1 MSNKI
6 TEISEQIKTLK
17 DITFGEIF
25 TQQLKASKIP
35 FPEKFEHYIEQL
47 IENAQ
52 FTQNSKLK
60 VLSAD
65 KQSDGWHIGL
75 MGQPFSYIELD
86 NEHYNFP
93 ANGHMDIVIP
103 LKESEPFFVAK
114 YTWLPYDEAFE
125 ASYTKPQDDQY
136 FNSIINSVS
145 FPEKQYKG
153 TIEYGYLIAA
163 DEKNLIIFNSSS
175 TQISGS
181 LENGYTIQGLLPEFT
196 FTVGNKEFT
205 SDSSGMITITTK
217 EAFEIVNTY
226 NEQKSTIPI
235 VSKYNGVLKDHI
247 KKEDEAPFYTE
258 NYFDQNNYTP
268 TDLNVFRPI
277 GNTYYNR
284 TNVPLEVEYLG
295 ETSTISVDGSKE
307 LNTTFDTVEKL
318 KTIKAN
324 ATDKFKIK
332 NTFNYPWN
340 KEFTIDRL
348 TSILDKDLFANYIR
362 SNQKLDVSI
371 EALGKTYYDTN
382 NYDLYSIYNGDS
394 FNPTKEFL
402 KTIPADATELGITI
416 KDTFDYPWKTFIKC
430 DTVTQTILD
439 KDYLINQIKNNRNSI
454 ALTTETLGQTF
465 NDISS
470 AYFFINS
477 NSDTPSKEF
486 LETVDEHTTE
496 LGVTIKDEFT
506 YPWKK
511 FLHVQSF
518 DKFLDKNYIINNY
531 SIYYSAYDDI
541 GYYFTGYPNYSYT
554 FNNKELV
561 LDSSYQTVISYKDI
575 YNYLKNKNNNILS
588 FSIDINSNYYNRIVN
603 IDNLINFNNIIGGM
617 FYVNISNKT
626 ITNKAGI
633 KKLKAYTNS
642 PNDGIVYTLPEEE
655 TFSYYNLLPTELKFK
670 NKFNDVNSTYM
681 NIADDDCTNS
691 TFLSQYIVTITSD
704 MLAKEVCFN
713 NLSLSYSNGHQK
725 LSLNLADNF
734 SDLKQYILDHYEI
747 VTVNGNKYNITET
760 SDGFIIDDKIK
771 NEMLFAS
778 DGLTI
783 SLIHKNDTN
792 NEFIKKE
799 NETIYS
805 YNITG
810 NASLATNI
818 YQNLNTLNKVYDNT
832 KNGFNFEEI
841 PITQIIIDTP
851 SSSETAADLQI
862 SDINKFT
869 GMKTLYYADK
879 VNNIDIKKI
888 IDSNEII
895 TAINSMKYYRD
906 ISDGN
911 GHIIINYNTESESNK
926 VFDINIGVNV
936 IYGIIYGYNVD
947 NLKDKL

>member
-6 TEISEQIKTLK
+6 TEISEQIKALK

-35 FPEKFEHYIEQL
+35 FPEKFEYYIEQL

-52 FTQNSKLK
+52 FTQNSKLE

-65 KQSDGWHIGL
+65 KQSDGWHIDL

-93 ANGHMDIVIP
+93 ANGRMDIVIP
-103 LKESEPFFVAK
+103 LKENEPFFVAK
-114 YTWLPYDEAFE
+114 YTWLPYDESFE
-125 ASYTKPQDDQY
+125 DSYTKPQDDQY

-145 FPEKQYKG
+145 FPEKQDKG
-153 TIEYGYLIAA
+153 VIEIGYLIYSN
-163 DEKNLIIFNSSS
+163 DKDHLLFIGNNIYVR
-175 TQISGS
+175 GS
-181 LENGYTIQGLLPEFT
+181 LENNYGIDGLFPDFTYTI
-196 FTVGNKEFT
+196 GNKEFT
-205 SDSSGMITITTK
+205 SDSSGTINFTTK
-217 EAFEIVNTY
+217 EAFEIINAY
-226 NEQKSTIPI
+226 NEQKNALSITG
-235 VSKYNGVLKDHI
+235 KYNGVLKDHI
-247 KKEDEAPFYTE
+247 AKERNF
-258 NYFDQNNYTP
+258 
-268 TDLNVFRPI
+268 VFQSSP
-277 GNTYYNR
+277 NFLELDAFKLSDSSNSTYYNK

-295 ETSTISVDGSKE
+295 ETFTIPVDGSKE
-307 LNTTFDTVEKL
+307 LNTTFDTVEQL

-332 NTFNYPWN
+332 NTFNYPWH
-340 KEFTIDRL
+340 KEFTIDSL
-348 TSILDKDLFANYIR
+348 TSVLDKDLFVNYIKN
-362 SNQKLDVSI
+362 SQSLNVSI
-371 EALGKTYYDTN
+371 EALGQAYDNTNYYS
-382 NYDLYSIYNGDS
+382 LYSIYNGNDIGL
-394 FNPTKEFL
+394 TKEYL
-402 KTIPADATELGITI
+402 KTIPANATELGITI

-430 DTVTQTILD
+430 DTITQTILD
-439 KDYLINQIKNNRNSI
+439 KDYLINQIKNNQNSI
-454 ALTTETLGQTF
+454 DLTTEALGKTF

-470 AYFFINS
+470 AYSFINS
-477 NSDTPSKEF
+477 NIATPSKEF

-511 FLHVQSF
+511 FLHIQSF

-531 SIYYSAYDDI
+531 SIYYSTYDNI
-541 GYYFTGYPNYSYT
+541 GYYFRGYPNYSYT

-561 LDSSYQTVISYKDI
+561 LNSSYQTVISYKDI
-575 YNYLKNKNNNILS
+575 YNYLKNKNNSTLS
-588 FSIDINSNYYNRIVN
+588 FTVNINSNYYNKTIN
-603 IDNLINFNNIIGGM
+603 IDNLINFNNIIGKL
-617 FYVNISNKT
+617 FYVDVSNKT
-626 ITNKAGI
+626 VTNKAGI

-670 NKFNDVNSTYM
+670 NKFNDVSNTYL
-681 NIADDDCTNS
+681 NIADDDCINS
-691 TFLSQYIVTITSD
+691 IFLSQYVAAVTSN

-713 NLSLSYSNGHQK
+713 NLNPSYSDGHQK

-747 VTVNGNKYNITET
+747 VTVNGNKYNITEA
-760 SDGFIIDDKIK
+760 SNGFIIDDKIK
-771 NEMLFAS
+771 NEMLFAGNS
-778 DGLTI
+778 LTI

-805 YNITG
+805 YNIT
-810 NASLATNI
+810 NNTNLATSI
-818 YQNLNTLNKVYDNT
+818 YQNLETLNKVYDNT

-926 VFDINIGVNV
+926 VFDINIGINV

>member
-6 TEISEQIKTLK
+6 TEISEQIKALK

-52 FTQNSKLK
+52 FTQNSKLE

-65 KQSDGWHIGL
+65 KQSDGWHIDL

-93 ANGHMDIVIP
+93 ANGRMDIVIP
-103 LKESEPFFVAK
+103 LKENEPFFVAK
-114 YTWLPYDEAFE
+114 YTWLPYDETFE

-145 FPEKQYKG
+145 FPEKQDKG
-153 TIEYGYLIAA
+153 TIEVGYLVGTGNKDQLLFIGGQP
-163 DEKNLIIFNSSS
+163 S
-175 TQISGS
+175 ISGNID
-181 LENGYTIQGLLPEFT
+181 NGYTIQRLLPEFT

-205 SDSSGMITITTK
+205 SDSSGTITITTK
-217 EAFEIVNTY
+217 EVFEIVNAY
-226 NEQKSTIPI
+226 NEQRNTLP
-235 VSKYNGVLKDHI
+235 VVGKYNGILKDHI
-247 KKEDEAPFYTE
+247 VKEDEASFEESY
-258 NYFDQNNYTP
+258 NFLD
-268 TDLNVFRPI
+268 TDIFRPSDS
-277 GNTYYNR
+277 GNSTYYNK

-295 ETSTISVDGSKE
+295 EISTIPVDGSKE

-362 SNQKLDVSI
+362 SSQSLDVSI
-371 EALGKTYYDTN
+371 EALGQTYSNTS
-382 NYDLYSIYNGDS
+382 NYSLYSIYNGNDIGL
-394 FNPTKEFL
+394 TKEYL
-402 KTIPADATELGITI
+402 KTIPANTTKLGITI
-416 KDTFDYPWKTFIKC
+416 KDIFDYPWKTFIKC

-439 KDYLINQIKNNRNSI
+439 KDYLINQIKDNQNSI
-454 ALTTETLGQTF
+454 DLTTEVLGKTF

-470 AYFFINS
+470 AYSFIND
-477 NSDTPSKEF
+477 NSATPSKEF

-531 SIYYSAYDDI
+531 SIYYSTYDDI
-541 GYYFTGYPNYSYT
+541 GYYFRGYPNYSYT

-561 LDSSYQTVISYKDI
+561 LNSSYQTVISYKDI
-575 YNYLKNKNNNILS
+575 YNYLKNKNNSTLS
-588 FSIDINSNYYNRIVN
+588 FTININSNYYNKTIN
-603 IDNLINFNNIIGGM
+603 IDNLINFNNIIGKL
-617 FYVNISNKT
+617 FYVDVSNKT
-626 ITNKAGI
+626 VTNKAGI
-633 KKLKAYTNS
+633 KKLKAYTSSTDN
-642 PNDGIVYTLPEEE
+642 GIVYTLPEEE
-655 TFSYYNLLPTELKFK
+655 TFSYYNLLSTELKFK
-670 NKFNDVNSTYM
+670 NKFNDVSNTYL

-691 TFLSQYIVTITSD
+691 LFLSQYIATVTSN
-704 MLAKEVCFN
+704 MLAKELCFD
-713 NLSLSYSNGHQK
+713 SLSPSYSDGHQK
-725 LSLNLADNF
+725 LSLNLSSDF
-734 SDLKQYILDHYEI
+734 SDLKQYMLDNYEV
-747 VTVNGNKYNITET
+747 VTGSGNKYSITEA

-771 NEMLFAS
+771 NEMLFAG

-805 YNITG
+805 YNIT
-810 NASLATNI
+810 NNTNLATSI
-818 YQNLNTLNKVYDNT
+818 YRNLETLNKVYDNT

-879 VNNIDIKKI
+879 VNNIGIKKI

-926 VFDINIGVNV
+926 VFDINIGINI

>member
-47 IENAQ
+47 IKNVQ
-52 FTQNSKLK
+52 FTQNSKLE

-65 KQSDGWHIGL
+65 KQSDGWHIDL

-86 NEHYNFP
+86 NEHYNLP
-93 ANGHMDIVIP
+93 ANGRMDIVVP
-103 LKESEPFFVAK
+103 LKENEPFFVAK
-114 YTWLPYDEAFE
+114 YTWLPYDESFE
-125 ASYTKPQDDQY
+125 ANYTKPQDDQY

-145 FPEKQYKG
+145 FPEKQDKG
-153 TIEYGYLIAA
+153 TIEVGYLIYNN
-163 DEKNLIIFNSSS
+163 DKDQLLFIGNNIYVR
-175 TQISGS
+175 GS
-181 LENGYTIQGLLPEFT
+181 LENNYSIDGLLPEFT
-196 FTVGNKEFT
+196 YTIGNKEFT
-205 SDSSGMITITTK
+205 SDSSGTINFTTK
-217 EAFEIVNTY
+217 EAFEIINAY
-226 NEQKSTIPI
+226 NEQKDALSVT
-235 VSKYNGVLKDHI
+235 SKYNGVLKDHI
-247 KKEDEAPFYTE
+247 VKEKDI
-258 NYFDQNNYTP
+258 
-268 TDLNVFRPI
+268 VFQSSP
-277 GNTYYNR
+277 NFLELDAFKPNDSSNSTYYNR

-295 ETSTISVDGSKE
+295 ETSTIPVDGSKK
-307 LNTTFDTVEKL
+307 LNTTFNTVEQL

-324 ATDKFKIK
+324 ATNKFKIK

-348 TSILDKDLFANYIR
+348 TSILDKDLFVNYIR
-362 SNQKLDVSI
+362 SIQDLDVSI
-371 EALGKTYYDTN
+371 EALGKAYGNTN
-382 NYDLYSIYNGDS
+382 DYGLYSIYNGNNIS
-394 FNPTKEFL
+394 LTKEYL
-402 KTIPADATELGITI
+402 KTIPANATELGITI

-439 KDYLINQIKNNRNSI
+439 KDYLINQIKNNQNSI
-454 ALTTETLGQTF
+454 ALTTEALGKTF

-470 AYFFINS
+470 AYYFINS
-477 NSDTPSKEF
+477 NIITPSKEF

-531 SIYYSAYDDI
+531 SIYYSTYDDI
-541 GYYFTGYPNYSYT
+541 GYYFRGYPNYSYT

-561 LDSSYQTVISYKDI
+561 LNSSYQTVISYKDI

-603 IDNLINFNNIIGGM
+603 IDNLINFNNIIGKM
-617 FYVNISNKT
+617 FYINISNKT
-626 ITNKAGI
+626 IINKAGI

-691 TFLSQYIVTITSD
+691 TFLSQYIAAITSD

-713 NLSLSYSNGHQK
+713 NLSPSYSDGHQK
-725 LSLNLADNF
+725 LSLKLADNF

-747 VTVNGNKYNITET
+747 VTVNGNKYNITEA

-771 NEMLFAS
+771 NEMLFAG
-778 DGLTI
+778 DDLTI
-783 SLIHKNDTN
+783 SLVHKNDTN

-805 YNITG
+805 YNIT
-810 NASLATNI
+810 NNTNLATSI
-818 YQNLNTLNKVYDNT
+818 YRNLETLNKVYDNT

-851 SSSETAADLQI
+851 SSLETAADLPI

-895 TAINSMKYYRD
+895 TAINSMKYYKD

-926 VFDINIGVNV
+926 VFDINIGINI

-947 NLKDKL
+947 NLKDKA

>member
-6 TEISEQIKTLK
+6 TEISEQIKALK
-17 DITFGEIF
+17 DIMFGEIF

-52 FTQNSKLK
+52 FTQNSKLE

-65 KQSDGWHIGL
+65 KQSDGWHIDL

-93 ANGHMDIVIP
+93 ANGRMDIVIP
-103 LKESEPFFVAK
+103 LKENEPFFVAK
-114 YTWLPYDEAFE
+114 YTWLPYDESFE

-145 FPEKQYKG
+145 FPEKQNKG
-153 TIEYGYLIAA
+153 TIEVGYLIGTGNK
-163 DEKNLIIFNSSS
+163 DQLLFIGG
-175 TQISGS
+175 QPYISGNIY
-181 LENGYTIQGLLPEFT
+181 NGYTIQGLLPEFI

-205 SDSSGMITITTK
+205 SDSSGTITITTK
-217 EAFEIVNTY
+217 EVFEIVNAY
-226 NEQKSTIPI
+226 NEQRSTLPVIG
-235 VSKYNGVLKDHI
+235 KYNGILKDHI
-247 KKEDEAPFYTE
+247 VKEDEASFEESYNFLDIDIFKPS
-258 NYFDQNNYTP
+258 DS
-268 TDLNVFRPI
+268 
-277 GNTYYNR
+277 GNSTYYNR
-284 TNVPLEVEYLG
+284 TTVPLEVEYLG
-295 ETSTISVDGSKE
+295 ETSTIPVDGSKE
-307 LNTTFDTVEKL
+307 FNMTFNTVEQL

-324 ATDKFKIK
+324 VTDKFEIK
-332 NTFNYPWN
+332 NTFNYPWH
-340 KEFTIDRL
+340 KEFTIDNL
-348 TSILDKDLFANYIR
+348 TS
-362 SNQKLDVSI
+362 V
-371 EALGKTYYDTN
+371 
-382 NYDLYSIYNGDS
+382 
-394 FNPTKEFL
+394 
-402 KTIPADATELGITI
+402 
-416 KDTFDYPWKTFIKC
+416 
-430 DTVTQTILD
+430 LD
-439 KDYLINQIKNNRNSI
+439 KDYLINQIKNNQDSI
-454 ALTTETLGQTF
+454 ALTTEVLGKTF
-465 NDISS
+465 NNISS
-470 AYFFINS
+470 AYYFIN
-477 NSDTPSKEF
+477 NNIVTPSKEF

-511 FLHVQSF
+511 FLHIQSF
-518 DKFLDKNYIINNY
+518 DKFLDKNYIINNH
-531 SIYYSAYDDI
+531 SIYYSTYDNI
-541 GYYFTGYPNYSYT
+541 GYCFRGYPNYSYT

-561 LDSSYQTVISYKDI
+561 LNSSYQTVISYKDI
-575 YNYLKNKNNNILS
+575 YNYLKNKNNSTLS
-588 FSIDINSNYYNRIVN
+588 FTVNINSNYYNKTIN
-603 IDNLINFNNIIGGM
+603 IDNFINFNNIINKL
-617 FYVNISNKT
+617 FYVNVSNKT
-626 ITNKAGI
+626 VTNKAGI

-655 TFSYYNLLPTELKFK
+655 TFSYYNLLSTELKFK
-670 NKFNDVNSTYM
+670 NKFNDVGNTYL

-691 TFLSQYIVTITSD
+691 LFLSQYVTAVTSA
-704 MLAKEVCFN
+704 MLAKELCFN
-713 NLSLSYSNGHQK
+713 NLSPNYRDKHQK
-725 LSLNLADNF
+725 LSLNLSSDF
-734 SDLKQYILDHYEI
+734 SDLKQYIVDHYEV
-747 VTVNGNKYNITET
+747 VTGNGNKYNITET

-771 NEMLFAS
+771 NEMLFAG

-805 YNITG
+805 YNITD
-810 NASLATNI
+810 NTSLATSI
-818 YQNLNTLNKVYDNT
+818 YQNLETLNKVYDNT

-911 GHIIINYNTESESNK
+911 GHIIINCNTESESNK
-926 VFDINIGVNV
+926 VFDINIGINV

>member
-6 TEISEQIKTLK
+6 TEISEQIKALK
-17 DITFGEIF
+17 DITFDEIF

-52 FTQNSKLK
+52 FTKNSRLE

-65 KQSDGWHIGL
+65 KQSDGWHIDL

-93 ANGHMDIVIP
+93 ANGRMNIIVP
-103 LKESEPFFVAK
+103 LKENEPFFVAK

-136 FNSIINSVS
+136 FNSIIDSVS
-145 FPEKQYKG
+145 FPEKQNKG
-153 TIEYGYLIAA
+153 TIKFGYLIGTVNK
-163 DEKNLIIFNSSS
+163 DQLLFIEGQLS
-175 TQISGS
+175 ISGTIN
-181 LENGYTIQGLLPEFT
+181 NGYIIQGLLPDFT

-205 SDSSGMITITTK
+205 SDSSGTITITTK
-217 EAFEIVNTY
+217 EVFEIVNAY
-226 NEQKSTIPI
+226 NEQRSTLP
-235 VSKYNGVLKDHI
+235 VVGKYNGILKDHI
-247 KKEDEAPFYTE
+247 VKEDEISFEGFHNFLELDIFKPSDSS
-258 NYFDQNNYTP
+258 NS
-268 TDLNVFRPI
+268 
-277 GNTYYNR
+277 TYYNI

-295 ETSTISVDGSKE
+295 ETSTIPVDGSKK
-307 LNTTFDTVEKL
+307 LNTTFNTVEQL

-324 ATDKFKIK
+324 ATNKFKIK

-340 KEFTIDRL
+340 KEFKINRL
-348 TSILDKDLFANYIR
+348 TS
-362 SNQKLDVSI
+362 
-371 EALGKTYYDTN
+371 
-382 NYDLYSIYNGDS
+382 
-394 FNPTKEFL
+394 
-402 KTIPADATELGITI
+402 
-416 KDTFDYPWKTFIKC
+416 
-430 DTVTQTILD
+430 ILD
-439 KDYLINQIKNNRNSI
+439 KDYLINQIKNNQNSI
-454 ALTTETLGQTF
+454 DLTTEALGKTF
-465 NDISS
+465 NDIISV
-470 AYFFINS
+470 YYFINS
-477 NSDTPSKEF
+477 NIVTPSKEF

-511 FLHVQSF
+511 FLHIQRF
-518 DKFLDKNYIINNY
+518 DEFLNKNYIINNY
-531 SIYYSAYDDI
+531 SIYYSTYDDI
-541 GYYFTGYPNYSYT
+541 GYYFIGYPNYSYT

-561 LDSSYQTVISYKDI
+561 LNSSYQTVISYKDI
-575 YNYLKNKNNNILS
+575 YNYLKNKNNSTLS
-588 FSIDINSNYYNRIVN
+588 FTVNINSNYYNKTIN
-603 IDNLINFNNIIGGM
+603 IDNLIDFNNIINKL
-617 FYVNISNKT
+617 FYVDVSNKT
-626 ITNKAGI
+626 VTNKAGI
-633 KKLKAYTNS
+633 KKLKAYTDS
-642 PNDGIVYTLPEEE
+642 SNDGIVYTLPEEE
-655 TFSYYNLLPTELKFK
+655 TFSYYNLLSTELKFK
-670 NKFNDVNSTYM
+670 NKFNDVRNTYL

-691 TFLSQYIVTITSD
+691 LFLSQYVTAVTSN
-704 MLAKEVCFN
+704 MLAKELCFN
-713 NLSLSYSNGHQK
+713 NLSPNYSDKHQK
-725 LSLNLADNF
+725 LSLKLSSDF
-734 SDLKQYILDHYEI
+734 SDLKQYIVDHYEV
-747 VTVNGNKYNITET
+747 VTGNGNKYNITET

-771 NEMLFAS
+771 NEMLFAG
-778 DGLTI
+778 DDLTI

-799 NETIYS
+799 NETIHS

-810 NASLATNI
+810 NTNLATSI
-818 YQNLNTLNKVYDNT
+818 YRNLETLNKVYDNT

-895 TAINSMKYYRD
+895 TAINSMKYYKD

-926 VFDINIGVNV
+926 VFDINIGINV

>member
-6 TEISEQIKTLK
+6 TEISEQIKALK

-35 FPEKFEHYIEQL
+35 FPEKFEHYIDQL

-52 FTQNSKLK
+52 FTQNSKLE

-65 KQSDGWHIGL
+65 KQSDGWHIDL

-86 NEHYNFP
+86 NQHYNFP
-93 ANGHMDIVIP
+93 ANGRIDIVVP
-103 LKESEPFFVAK
+103 LKENEPFFVAK
-114 YTWLPYDEAFE
+114 YTWLPYDESFE

-145 FPEKQYKG
+145 FPEKQDKG
-153 TIEYGYLIAA
+153 TIEIGYLIYSN
-163 DEKNLIIFNSSS
+163 DKDQLLFIGNNIYVR
-175 TQISGS
+175 GS
-181 LENGYTIQGLLPEFT
+181 LENNYSIDGLLPDFT
-196 FTVGNKEFT
+196 YTIGNKEFT
-205 SDSSGMITITTK
+205 SDSSGTINFTTK
-217 EAFEIVNTY
+217 EAFEIINTY
-226 NEQKSTIPI
+226 NEQKDALSII
-235 VSKYNGVLKDHI
+235 GKYNGVLKDHI
-247 KKEDEAPFYTE
+247 AKERNF
-258 NYFDQNNYTP
+258 
-268 TDLNVFRPI
+268 VFQSSP
-277 GNTYYNR
+277 NFLELDTFKPNDSSNSTYYNK

-295 ETSTISVDGSKE
+295 ETFTIPVDGSKE
-307 LNTTFDTVEKL
+307 LNMTFNTVEKL

-340 KEFTIDRL
+340 KEFTINRL

-362 SNQKLDVSI
+362 NSQSLDVSI
-371 EALGKTYYDTN
+371 EALGQTYGDTN
-382 NYDLYSIYNGDS
+382 DYGLYSIYNGNNFS
-394 FNPTKEFL
+394 VTKEFL

-416 KDTFDYPWKTFIKC
+416 KDTFNYPWKTFIKC

-439 KDYLINQIKNNRNSI
+439 KDFLINEIKNNQNSI
-454 ALTTETLGQTF
+454 ALTTEALGQTF
-465 NDISS
+465 NNISS
-470 AYFFINS
+470 AYSFINS
-477 NSDTPSKEF
+477 NSATPSKEF
-486 LETVDEHTTE
+486 LETIDEHTTE
-496 LGVTIKDEFT
+496 LGVTIKDKFT

-518 DKFLDKNYIINNY
+518 DRFLDKNYIIDNY
-531 SIYYSAYDDI
+531 SIYYSMYDDI

-561 LDSSYQTVISYKDI
+561 LNSDYQTVISYKDI
-575 YNYLKNKNNNILS
+575 YNYLKNKNNNTLS

-603 IDNLINFNNIIGGM
+603 IDNLINFNNIIGRM
-617 FYVNISNKT
+617 FYINISNKT

-642 PNDGIVYTLPEEE
+642 PNDGIVYTLPEKE

-670 NKFNDVNSTYM
+670 NKFNDVNSIYM

-691 TFLSQYIVTITSD
+691 TFLSQYIAAITSNI
-704 MLAKEVCFN
+704 LAKEVCFN
-713 NLSLSYSNGHQK
+713 NLKPSYSDGHQK

-747 VTVNGNKYNITET
+747 VTVNGNKYNITEA
-760 SDGFIIDDKIK
+760 SNGFIIDDKIK
-771 NEMLFAS
+771 NEMLFAG

-783 SLIHKNDTN
+783 SLIHKNDIN

-799 NETIYS
+799 NNTIYS
-805 YNITG
+805 YNIT
-810 NASLATNI
+810 NNSNLATSI
-818 YQNLNTLNKVYDNT
+818 YRNLETLNKVYDNT

-895 TAINSMKYYRD
+895 TAINSMKYYKD

-926 VFDINIGVNV
+926 VFDVNIGINV

>member
-6 TEISEQIKTLK
+6 TEISEQIKALK

-52 FTQNSKLK
+52 FTQNSKLE

-65 KQSDGWHIGL
+65 KQSDGWHIDL

-93 ANGHMDIVIP
+93 ANGRMDIVVP
-103 LKESEPFFVAK
+103 LKENEPFFVAK

-145 FPEKQYKG
+145 FPEKQNKG
-153 TIEYGYLIAA
+153 TIEVGYLIYSN
-163 DEKNLIIFNSSS
+163 DKDQLLFIGNNIYVR
-175 TQISGS
+175 GS
-181 LENGYTIQGLLPEFT
+181 LENNYSIDGLLPDFT
-196 FTVGNKEFT
+196 YTISNKEFT
-205 SDSSGMITITTK
+205 SDSSGTINFTTK
-217 EAFEIVNTY
+217 EAFEIINAY
-226 NEQKSTIPI
+226 NEQKDALSVTG
-235 VSKYNGVLKDHI
+235 KYNGVLKDYI
-247 KKEDEAPFYTE
+247 AKER
-258 NYFDQNNYTP
+258 NS
-268 TDLNVFRPI
+268 VFQSSPNFLELDAFKPSDSSNSI
-277 GNTYYNR
+277 YYNK

-295 ETSTISVDGSKE
+295 ETSTIPVDGSKE

-348 TSILDKDLFANYIR
+348 TSILDKD
-362 SNQKLDVSI
+362 
-371 EALGKTYYDTN
+371 
-382 NYDLYSIYNGDS
+382 
-394 FNPTKEFL
+394 
-402 KTIPADATELGITI
+402 
-416 KDTFDYPWKTFIKC
+416 
-430 DTVTQTILD
+430 
-439 KDYLINQIKNNRNSI
+439 YLINQIKNNQNSI
-454 ALTTETLGQTF
+454 ALTTEALGKTF

-470 AYFFINS
+470 ACYFINS
-477 NSDTPSKEF
+477 NSGTPSKEF
-486 LETVDEHTTE
+486 LETVNEHTTE

-531 SIYYSAYDDI
+531 SIYCLTYDDI
-541 GYYFTGYPNYSYT
+541 GYYFVGYPNYSYT

-561 LDSSYQTVISYKDI
+561 LNSNHQTVISYKDI
-575 YNYLKNKNNNILS
+575 YQYLKNKNNNIFS
-588 FSIDINSNYYNRIVN
+588 FSININSNYYNKIVN
-603 IDNLINFNNIIGGM
+603 IDNLINFNNIMGRM

-633 KKLKAYTNS
+633 KKLKAYTSN
-642 PNDGIVYTLPEEE
+642 PNDGIIYTLPEEE

-691 TFLSQYIVTITSD
+691 TFLSQYIAAITSNI
-704 MLAKEVCFN
+704 LAKEVCFN
-713 NLSLSYSNGHQK
+713 NLRPSYSDGHQK

-771 NEMLFAS
+771 NEMLFAGDS
-778 DGLTI
+778 LTI
-783 SLIHKNDTN
+783 SLIHKNDIN

-805 YNITG
+805 NNITG
-810 NASLATNI
+810 NASLATSI
-818 YQNLNTLNKVYDNT
+818 YRSLETLNKVYDNT

-851 SSSETAADLQI
+851 SSSETAIDLPI
-862 SDINKFT
+862 SDINKFA

-879 VNNIDIKKI
+879 VNNTDIKKL

-895 TAINSMKYYRD
+895 TIINSMKYYKD
-906 ISDGN
+906 NSDGN
-911 GHIIINYNTESESNK
+911 GHIVINYNTESESNK
-926 VFDINIGVNV
+926 VFDINIGINI

>member
-6 TEISEQIKTLK
+6 TEISEQIKALK

-60 VLSAD
+60 VLSAN
-65 KQSDGWHIGL
+65 KQSDGWHIDL
-75 MGQPFSYIELD
+75 IGQPFSYIELD

-93 ANGHMDIVIP
+93 ANGRMNIVIP

-136 FNSIINSVS
+136 FNSIINLVS
-145 FPEKQYKG
+145 FPEKQDKG
-153 TIEYGYLIAA
+153 TIEFGYLIYSN
-163 DEKNLIIFNSSS
+163 DKDQLLFIGNS
-175 TQISGS
+175 IYVRDS
-181 LENGYTIQGLLPEFT
+181 LENNYSIDRLLPDFTYTI
-196 FTVGNKEFT
+196 GNKEFT
-205 SDSSGMITITTK
+205 SDSSGTINFTTK
-217 EAFEIVNTY
+217 EAFEIINSY
-226 NEQKSTIPI
+226 NEQKDALSVTG
-235 VSKYNGVLKDHI
+235 KYNGVLKDHI
-247 KKEDEAPFYTE
+247 AKERNF
-258 NYFDQNNYTP
+258 
-268 TDLNVFRPI
+268 VFKSSYNFLELDIFKPSDSS
-277 GNTYYNR
+277 NSTYYNR
-284 TNVPLEVEYLG
+284 TTVPLEVEYLG
-295 ETSTISVDGSKE
+295 ETSTIPVDGSKE
-307 LNTTFDTVEKL
+307 FNMTFNTVEQL

-348 TSILDKDLFANYIR
+348 TSILDKDLFANYIKN
-362 SNQKLDVSI
+362 SQNLDISI
-371 EALGKTYYDTN
+371 EALGQTYGNTN
-382 NYDLYSIYNGDS
+382 NYGLYSIYNGNNFS
-394 FNPTKEFL
+394 PTKEYL

-416 KDTFDYPWKTFIKC
+416 KDTFNYPWKTFIKC
-430 DTVTQTILD
+430 DTVTQAILD
-439 KDYLINQIKNNRNSI
+439 KEFLINQIKNNQNGI
-454 ALTTETLGQTF
+454 ALTTEALGQTF
-465 NDISS
+465 NDISN
-470 AYFFINS
+470 AYYFINS
-477 NSDTPSKEF
+477 NIGTPSKEF

-531 SIYYSAYDDI
+531 SIHYSTYDDI
-541 GYYFTGYPNYSYT
+541 GYYFIGYPNYSYT

-561 LDSSYQTVISYKDI
+561 FNSNYRTVISYKDI

-603 IDNLINFNNIIGGM
+603 IDNLINFNNIIGKL
-617 FYVNISNKT
+617 FYVDVSNKT

-642 PNDGIVYTLPEEE
+642 PNNGIVYTLPEEE

-670 NKFNDVNSTYM
+670 NKFNNVNSTYM

-691 TFLSQYIVTITSD
+691 TFLSQYIAAITSD

-713 NLSLSYSNGHQK
+713 NLSPSYSDKHQK

-734 SDLKQYILDHYEI
+734 SDLKQYIADHYEI
-747 VTVNGNKYNITET
+747 VTANGNKYNITET
-760 SDGFIIDDKIK
+760 SDGFIVDDKIK
-771 NEMLFAS
+771 NEMLFAG

-805 YNITG
+805 YNIIG
-810 NASLATNI
+810 NTSLATNI
-818 YQNLNTLNKVYDNT
+818 YQNLETLNKVYDNT
-832 KNGFNFEEI
+832 KNGFNFEKI
-841 PITQIIIDTP
+841 STIYVDNYD
-851 SSSETAADLQI
+851 SAETANDVPNI
-862 SDINKFT
+862 DFTKFI
-869 GMKTLYYADK
+869 GMKALSFIHK
-879 VNNIDIKKI
+879 
-888 IDSNEII
+888 DSAQERKLIESDEAI
-895 TAINSMKYYRD
+895 TSINSLKYYFD
-906 ISDGN
+906 KNDNSYAHFIV
-911 GHIIINYNTESESNK
+911 NYNTASESNK
-926 VFDINIGVNV
+926 ISDIKINDN
-936 IYGIIYGYNVD
+936 YGIISGILYGYNAD
-947 NLKDKL
+947 NLKDKA

>member
-6 TEISEQIKTLK
+6 TEISEQIKALK

-52 FTQNSKLK
+52 FTQNSKLE

-65 KQSDGWHIGL
+65 KQSDGWHIDL

-93 ANGHMDIVIP
+93 ANGRTNIIIP
-103 LKESEPFFVAK
+103 LKENEPFFVAK
-114 YTWLPYDEAFE
+114 YTWLPYDESFE
-125 ASYTKPQDDQY
+125 ASYTKPQNDQY

-145 FPEKQYKG
+145 FPEKQDKG
-153 TIEYGYLIAA
+153 TIEVGYLIYSI
-163 DEKNLIIFNSSS
+163 DKDQLLFIGNNIYVR
-175 TQISGS
+175 GS
-181 LENGYTIQGLLPEFT
+181 LENNYSIDGLLPDFT
-196 FTVGNKEFT
+196 YTIGNKEFT
-205 SDSSGMITITTK
+205 SDSSGTINFTTK
-217 EAFEIVNTY
+217 EAFEIINAY
-226 NEQKSTIPI
+226 NEQKDALSVTG
-235 VSKYNGVLKDHI
+235 KYNGVLKDHI
-247 KKEDEAPFYTE
+247 AKEQNFVFQ
-258 NYFDQNNYTP
+258 NY
-268 TDLNVFRPI
+268 LNFLELDVFKPSDSS
-277 GNTYYNR
+277 NSTYYNR

-295 ETSTISVDGSKE
+295 ETSTIPVDGSKE

-340 KEFTIDRL
+340 KEFTVSNL
-348 TSILDKDLFANYIR
+348 TSVLDKDLFVNYIR
-362 SNQKLDVSI
+362 SSKNLDISI
-371 EALGKTYYDTN
+371 EALGQTYGNTN
-382 NYDLYSIYNGDS
+382 NYGLYSIYSGNS
-394 FNPTKEFL
+394 FGPTKEFL

-439 KDYLINQIKNNRNSI
+439 KDYLINQIKNNQNSI
-454 ALTTETLGQTF
+454 ALTTEALGQTF

-470 AYFFINS
+470 AYYFINS
-477 NSDTPSKEF
+477 NIVTPSKEF
-486 LETVDEHTTE
+486 LETIPADATE

-531 SIYYSAYDDI
+531 SIYYSTYDNI

-561 LDSSYQTVISYKDI
+561 LNSSYQTVISYKDI

-588 FSIDINSNYYNRIVN
+588 FSIDINSNYYNKIVN
-603 IDNLINFNNIIGGM
+603 IDNLINFNNIIGRM
-617 FYVNISNKT
+617 FYINISNKT

-691 TFLSQYIVTITSD
+691 TFLSQYIAAITSD
-704 MLAKEVCFN
+704 MLAKKVCFN
-713 NLSLSYSNGHQK
+713 NLSPSYSDGHQK

-747 VTVNGNKYNITET
+747 VTVNGNKYNITEA

-771 NEMLFAS
+771 NEMLFAG
-778 DGLTI
+778 DDLTI

-805 YNITG
+805 YNITN
-810 NASLATNI
+810 NANLATSI
-818 YQNLNTLNKVYDNT
+818 YQNLETLNKVYDNT

-895 TAINSMKYYRD
+895 TAINSMKYYKD

-926 VFDINIGVNV
+926 VFDINIGINI

>member
-6 TEISEQIKTLK
+6 TEISEQIKALK

-35 FPEKFEHYIEQL
+35 FPEKFEHYIKQL

-52 FTQNSKLK
+52 FTQNSKLE

-65 KQSDGWHIGL
+65 KQSNGWHIDL

-93 ANGHMDIVIP
+93 ANGRMDIVIP

-136 FNSIINSVS
+136 FNSIINSVN
-145 FPEKQYKG
+145 FPEKQDKG
-153 TIEYGYLIAA
+153 TIEVGYLIYSN
-163 DEKNLIIFNSSS
+163 DKDQLLFIGNNIYV
-175 TQISGS
+175 SGS
-181 LENGYTIQGLLPEFT
+181 LENNYSIQGLLPDFT
-196 FTVGNKEFT
+196 YTIGNKEFT
-205 SDSSGMITITTK
+205 SDSSGTITITTK
-217 EAFEIVNTY
+217 EVFEIVNAY
-226 NEQKSTIPI
+226 NEQRSTLPVIG
-235 VSKYNGVLKDHI
+235 KYNGILKDHI
-247 KKEDEAPFYTE
+247 VKEDEASFEEYH
-258 NYFDQNNYTP
+258 NFLD
-268 TDLNVFRPI
+268 TDIFKPSDSSNS
-277 GNTYYNR
+277 TYYNR
-284 TNVPLEVEYLG
+284 TTVPLEVEYLG
-295 ETSTISVDGSKE
+295 ETSTIPVDGSKE
-307 LNTTFDTVEKL
+307 FNMTFNTVKQL

-332 NTFNYPWN
+332 NTFNYPWH
-340 KEFTIDRL
+340 KEFTVSNL
-348 TSILDKDLFANYIR
+348 TSILDKDLFANYIKN
-362 SNQKLDVSI
+362 SQSLDVSI
-371 EALGKTYYDTN
+371 EALGQTYNNTN
-382 NYDLYSIYNGDS
+382 DYSLYSIYNGNN
-394 FNPTKEFL
+394 FGLTKEFL

-439 KDYLINQIKNNRNSI
+439 KDYLINQIKNNQNSI
-454 ALTTETLGQTF
+454 ALTTEALGQTF

-470 AYFFINS
+470 AYYFINS
-477 NSDTPSKEF
+477 NSGTPSKEF

-496 LGVTIKDEFT
+496 LGITIKDEFT

-531 SIYYSAYDDI
+531 SIYYSTYDDI

-561 LDSSYQTVISYKDI
+561 LNSSYQTVISYKDI

-603 IDNLINFNNIIGGM
+603 IDNLINFNNIVGKL
-617 FYVNISNKT
+617 FYVNVSNKT

-691 TFLSQYIVTITSD
+691 TFLSQYIATITFD

-713 NLSLSYSNGHQK
+713 NLSPSYSDGHQK

-734 SDLKQYILDHYEI
+734 SDLKQYIIDHYEI
-747 VTVNGNKYNITET
+747 VTVNGNKYNITEA

-771 NEMLFAS
+771 NEMLFAG

-805 YNITG
+805 YNIT
-810 NASLATNI
+810 NNTNLATSI
-818 YQNLNTLNKVYDNT
+818 YRNLETLNKVYDNT

-841 PITQIIIDTP
+841 SNIYVDDYN
-851 SSSETAADLQI
+851 SAETANDVPNI
-862 SDINKFT
+862 DFTKFI
-869 GMKTLYYADK
+869 GMKALSFIHKENAQERK
-879 VNNIDIKKI
+879 LIESGEV
-888 IDSNEII
+888 I
-895 TAINSMKYYRD
+895 TSINSLKYYFYKND
-906 ISDGN
+906 NSCA
-911 GHIIINYNTESESNK
+911 HFIINYNTASESNK
-926 VFDINIGVNV
+926 ISDIKINDNYNLIS
-936 IYGIIYGYNVD
+936 GILYGYNVD
-947 NLKDKL
+947 NLKDKA

>member
-6 TEISEQIKTLK
+6 TEISEQIKALK

-52 FTQNSKLK
+52 FTQNSKLE

-65 KQSDGWHIGL
+65 KQSDGWHIDL

-93 ANGHMDIVIP
+93 ANGHMDIVVP
-103 LKESEPFFVAK
+103 LKENEPFFVAK
-114 YTWLPYDEAFE
+114 YTWLPYDESFE
-125 ASYTKPQDDQY
+125 ASYTKPQNDQY

-145 FPEKQYKG
+145 FPEKQDKG
-153 TIEYGYLIAA
+153 TIEVGYLIYSN
-163 DEKNLIIFNSSS
+163 DKDQLLFIGNNIYV
-175 TQISGS
+175 SGS
-181 LENGYTIQGLLPEFT
+181 LENNYSIQGLLPEFT

-205 SDSSGMITITTK
+205 SDSSGTITITTK
-217 EAFEIVNTY
+217 EVFEIVNAY
-226 NEQKSTIPI
+226 NEQRSTLP
-235 VSKYNGVLKDHI
+235 VVGKYNGILKDHI
-247 KKEDEAPFYTE
+247 AKERNFV
-258 NYFDQNNYTP
+258 FQNSPNFLELDAFKP
-268 TDLNVFRPI
+268 SNSS
-277 GNTYYNR
+277 NSTYYNK

-295 ETSTISVDGSKE
+295 ETSTIPVDGSKE
-307 LNTTFDTVEKL
+307 LKTTFNTVEEL

-348 TSILDKDLFANYIR
+348 TSILDKDLFVNYIK
-362 SNQKLDVSI
+362 SSQSLDVSI
-371 EALGKTYYDTN
+371 EVLGQTYGNTDDYGI
-382 NYDLYSIYNGDS
+382 YSIYNGNS
-394 FNPTKEFL
+394 FGPTKEFL
-402 KTIPADATELGITI
+402 KTIPASATELGITI
-416 KDTFDYPWKTFIKC
+416 KDTFNYPWKTFIKC
-430 DTVTQTILD
+430 DTVTQAILD
-439 KDYLINQIKNNRNSI
+439 KEFLINQIKNNQNSI
-454 ALTTETLGQTF
+454 ALTTEALGQTF

-470 AYFFINS
+470 AYSFINS
-477 NSDTPSKEF
+477 NSSTPSKEF
-486 LETVDEHTTE
+486 LETVDENTTE
-496 LGVTIKDEFT
+496 LGMTIKDEFT

-531 SIYYSAYDDI
+531 SIYYSMYDDN
-541 GYYFTGYPNYSYT
+541 GYYFIGYPNYGYT

-561 LDSSYQTVISYKDI
+561 FDSNHQTVISYKDI
-575 YNYLKNKNNNILS
+575 YQYLKNKNNNIFS
-588 FSIDINSNYYNRIVN
+588 FSININSNYYNRIVN
-603 IDNLINFNNIIGGM
+603 IDNLINFNNIIGRM
-617 FYVNISNKT
+617 FYVDISNKT

-691 TFLSQYIVTITSD
+691 TFLSQYIAAITSD
-704 MLAKEVCFN
+704 ILAKEVCFN
-713 NLSLSYSNGHQK
+713 NLSPSYSDGHQK

-734 SDLKQYILDHYEI
+734 SDLKQYILDYYEI

-771 NEMLFAS
+771 NEMLFAG

-805 YNITG
+805 YNFTD
-810 NASLATNI
+810 NANLATSI
-818 YQNLNTLNKVYDNT
+818 YQNLETLNKVYDNT
-832 KNGFNFEEI
+832 KNGFNFEKI
-841 PITQIIIDTP
+841 SNIYVDDYN
-851 SSSETAADLQI
+851 SAETANDVPNI
-862 SDINKFT
+862 DFTKFI
-869 GMKTLYYADK
+869 GMKALSFIHKDNAQERK
-879 VNNIDIKKI
+879 LIEPGEV
-888 IDSNEII
+888 I
-895 TAINSMKYYRD
+895 TSINSLKYYFD
-906 ISDGN
+906 KNDNSYAHFIV
-911 GHIIINYNTESESNK
+911 NYNTASESNK
-926 VFDINIGVNV
+926 ISNIKINDN
-936 IYGIIYGYNVD
+936 YGLISGILYGYNVD

>member
-6 TEISEQIKTLK
+6 TEISEQIKALK

-52 FTQNSKLK
+52 FTQNSKLE

-65 KQSDGWHIGL
+65 KQSDGWHIDL

-93 ANGHMDIVIP
+93 ANGRMNIVIP

-136 FNSIINSVS
+136 FNSIINLVS
-145 FPEKQYKG
+145 FPEKQDKG
-153 TIEYGYLIAA
+153 TIEFGYLI
-163 DEKNLIIFNSSS
+163 NSNDKD
-175 TQISGS
+175 QLLFIGNNIYVRGS
-181 LENGYTIQGLLPEFT
+181 LENNYGIDGLFPDFTYTI
-196 FTVGNKEFT
+196 GNKEFT
-205 SDSSGMITITTK
+205 SDSNGTINFTTK
-217 EAFEIVNTY
+217 EAFEIINTY
-226 NEQKSTIPI
+226 NEQKDSLSVTG
-235 VSKYNGVLKDHI
+235 KYNGVLKDHI
-247 KKEDEAPFYTE
+247 AKEKDI
-258 NYFDQNNYTP
+258 
-268 TDLNVFRPI
+268 VFKSSP
-277 GNTYYNR
+277 NFLELDAFKPSDSSNSTYYNR
-284 TNVPLEVEYLG
+284 TSVPLEVEYLG
-295 ETSTISVDGSKE
+295 ETSTIPVDGSKK

-340 KEFTIDRL
+340 KEFTISNL
-348 TSILDKDLFANYIR
+348 TSILDKDLFTNYIKN
-362 SNQKLDVSI
+362 SQSLDVSI
-371 EALGKTYYDTN
+371 EALGQTYGDTS
-382 NYDLYSIYNGDS
+382 NYSLYSIYNGNDIGL
-394 FNPTKEFL
+394 TKEYL
-402 KTIPADATELGITI
+402 KTIPASATELGITI

-439 KDYLINQIKNNRNSI
+439 KDYLINQIKNNQNSI
-454 ALTTETLGQTF
+454 ALTTEALGQTF

-470 AYFFINS
+470 ANFFINS
-477 NSDTPSKEF
+477 NIVTPSKEF

-531 SIYYSAYDDI
+531 SIYCSTYDDS
-541 GYYFTGYPNYSYT
+541 GYYFIGYPNYSYT

-561 LDSSYQTVISYKDI
+561 LNSSYQTVISYKDI
-575 YNYLKNKNNNILS
+575 YNYLKNKNNSTLS
-588 FSIDINSNYYNRIVN
+588 FTVNINSNYYNKTIN
-603 IDNLINFNNIIGGM
+603 IDNLINFNNIIGKL
-617 FYVNISNKT
+617 FYVDVSNKT
-626 ITNKAGI
+626 VTNKAGI
-633 KKLKAYTNS
+633 KKLKAYTSSTDN
-642 PNDGIVYTLPEEE
+642 GIVYTLPEEE
-655 TFSYYNLLPTELKFK
+655 TFSYYNLLSTELKFK
-670 NKFNDVNSTYM
+670 NKFNDVSNTYL

-691 TFLSQYIVTITSD
+691 LFLSQYIATVTSNI
-704 MLAKEVCFN
+704 LAKELCFD
-713 NLSLSYSNGHQK
+713 SLSPSYSDGHQK
-725 LSLNLADNF
+725 LSLNLSSNF
-734 SDLKQYILDHYEI
+734 SDLKQYMLDNYEV
-747 VTVNGNKYNITET
+747 VTGNGNKYSITEA

-771 NEMLFAS
+771 NEMLFAG

-799 NETIYS
+799 NKTIYS
-805 YNITG
+805 YNIT
-810 NASLATNI
+810 NNTNLATSI
-818 YQNLNTLNKVYDNT
+818 YRNLETLNKVYDNT

-895 TAINSMKYYRD
+895 TAINSMKYYKD

-926 VFDINIGVNV
+926 VFDINIGINV

>member
-6 TEISEQIKTLK
+6 TEISKQIKALK

-47 IENAQ
+47 IKNAQ
-52 FTQNSKLK
+52 FTQNSELE

-65 KQSDGWHIGL
+65 KQSDGWHIDL

-93 ANGHMDIVIP
+93 ANGRMDIVIP

-125 ASYTKPQDDQY
+125 ANYTKPQDDQY

-145 FPEKQYKG
+145 FPEKQDKG
-153 TIEYGYLIAA
+153 TIEVGYLIGTGNK
-163 DEKNLIIFNSSS
+163 DLLLFIEGQPS
-175 TQISGS
+175 ISGNIY
-181 LENGYTIQGLLPEFT
+181 NGYTIQRLLPEFT

-205 SDSSGMITITTK
+205 SDSSGTITITTK
-217 EAFEIVNTY
+217 EVFEIVNAY
-226 NEQKSTIPI
+226 NEQRNTLP
-235 VSKYNGVLKDHI
+235 VVGKYNGILKDHI
-247 KKEDEAPFYTE
+247 IKEDEVSFKKFY
-258 NYFDQNNYTP
+258 NFLD
-268 TDLNVFRPI
+268 TDIFKPSDSDNSM
-277 GNTYYNR
+277 YYNK

-295 ETSTISVDGSKE
+295 ETSTIPVDGSKE
-307 LNTTFDTVEKL
+307 LNTTFNTVEKL

-324 ATDKFKIK
+324 ATNKFKIK
-332 NTFNYPWN
+332 NAFNYPWH

-348 TSILDKDLFANYIR
+348 TSILDKD
-362 SNQKLDVSI
+362 
-371 EALGKTYYDTN
+371 
-382 NYDLYSIYNGDS
+382 
-394 FNPTKEFL
+394 
-402 KTIPADATELGITI
+402 
-416 KDTFDYPWKTFIKC
+416 
-430 DTVTQTILD
+430 
-439 KDYLINQIKNNRNSI
+439 YLINQIKNNQNSI
-454 ALTTETLGQTF
+454 ALTTEVLGKTF

-470 AYFFINS
+470 AYYFINS
-477 NSDTPSKEF
+477 NIVTPSKEF

-531 SIYYSAYDDI
+531 SIYYSMYNDI

-561 LDSSYQTVISYKDI
+561 LNSSYQTVISYKDI

-603 IDNLINFNNIIGGM
+603 IDNLINFNNIIGRM
-617 FYVNISNKT
+617 FYIDISNKT
-626 ITNKAGI
+626 IKNKAGI

-670 NKFNDVNSTYM
+670 NKFNDVSSTYM

-691 TFLSQYIVTITSD
+691 TFLSQYIAAVTSNI
-704 MLAKEVCFN
+704 LAKKVCFN
-713 NLSLSYSNGHQK
+713 NLSPSYSDKHQK

-734 SDLKQYILDHYEI
+734 YDLKQYILDHYEI
-747 VTVNGNKYNITET
+747 VTANGNKYNITEA

-771 NEMLFAS
+771 NEMLFAG

-783 SLIHKNDTN
+783 SLIHKNDIN

-805 YNITG
+805 YNITN
-810 NASLATNI
+810 NANLATSI
-818 YQNLNTLNKVYDNT
+818 YQNLETLNKVYDNT

-895 TAINSMKYYRD
+895 TAINSMKYYKD

-926 VFDINIGVNV
+926 VFDMNIGINI

>member
-6 TEISEQIKTLK
+6 TEISEQIKALK

-52 FTQNSKLK
+52 FTQNSKLE

-65 KQSDGWHIGL
+65 KQSDGWHIDL

-93 ANGHMDIVIP
+93 ANGRMDIVIP
-103 LKESEPFFVAK
+103 LKENEPFFVAK
-114 YTWLPYDEAFE
+114 YTWLPYDESFE
-125 ASYTKPQDDQY
+125 ASYTKPQNDQY

-145 FPEKQYKG
+145 FPEKQDKG
-153 TIEYGYLIAA
+153 TIEFGYLIGTGNK
-163 DEKNLIIFNSSS
+163 DQLLFIGGQPS
-175 TQISGS
+175 ISGTID
-181 LENGYTIQGLLPEFT
+181 NGYTIQGLLPEFT

-205 SDSSGMITITTK
+205 SDSSGTITITTK
-217 EAFEIVNTY
+217 EVFEIVNAY
-226 NEQKSTIPI
+226 NEQRSTLP
-235 VSKYNGVLKDHI
+235 VVGKYNGILKDHI
-247 KKEDEAPFYTE
+247 VKEDEASFE
-258 NYFDQNNYTP
+258 EFHNFLD
-268 TDLNVFRPI
+268 TDIFKPSNSS
-277 GNTYYNR
+277 NSTYYNK

-295 ETSTISVDGSKE
+295 ETSTIPVDGSKE
-307 LNTTFDTVEKL
+307 LNTTFNTVEQL

-348 TSILDKDLFANYIR
+348 TSILDKDLFVNYISSSQR
-362 SNQKLDVSI
+362 LDVSI
-371 EALGKTYYDTN
+371 EALGQTYYDTN
-382 NYDLYSIYNGDS
+382 NYGLYSIYNGNS
-394 FNPTKEFL
+394 FSPTKEFL

-430 DTVTQTILD
+430 NTVTQTILD
-439 KDYLINQIKNNRNSI
+439 KDYLINRIKNNQNSI
-454 ALTTETLGQTF
+454 ALTTEALGQTF

-470 AYFFINS
+470 AYSFINS
-477 NSDTPSKEF
+477 NSGTPSKEF

-531 SIYYSAYDDI
+531 SIYYSTYDDI

-561 LDSSYQTVISYKDI
+561 LNSNYQTVISYKDI

-603 IDNLINFNNIIGGM
+603 IDNLINFNNIIGRM
-617 FYVNISNKT
+617 FYINVSNKT

-691 TFLSQYIVTITSD
+691 TFLSQYIAAITSD
-704 MLAKEVCFN
+704 MLAKEACFN
-713 NLSLSYSNGHQK
+713 NLSPSYSDGHQK
-725 LSLNLADNF
+725 LSLNLVDNF

-747 VTVNGNKYNITET
+747 VTVNGNKYNITEA

-771 NEMLFAS
+771 NEMLFA
-778 DGLTI
+778 DYGLTI
-783 SLIHKNDTN
+783 SLIHKNDIN

-799 NETIYS
+799 NDTIYS

-810 NASLATNI
+810 NTNLTTNI

-832 KNGFNFEEI
+832 KNGFNFEET
-841 PITQIIIDTP
+841 PIIYVDDYN
-851 SSSETAADLQI
+851 SAETANDVPNI
-862 SDINKFT
+862 DFTKFI
-869 GMKTLYYADK
+869 GMKALSFIHKDNVQERK
-879 VNNIDIKKI
+879 LIEPGEV
-888 IDSNEII
+888 I
-895 TAINSMKYYRD
+895 TSINSLKYYFD
-906 ISDGN
+906 KNDNNYAHFIV
-911 GHIIINYNTESESNK
+911 NYNTASESNK
-926 VFDINIGVNV
+926 ISDIKINDN
-936 IYGIIYGYNVD
+936 YGLISGILYGYNVD
-947 NLKDKL
+947 NLKDKA